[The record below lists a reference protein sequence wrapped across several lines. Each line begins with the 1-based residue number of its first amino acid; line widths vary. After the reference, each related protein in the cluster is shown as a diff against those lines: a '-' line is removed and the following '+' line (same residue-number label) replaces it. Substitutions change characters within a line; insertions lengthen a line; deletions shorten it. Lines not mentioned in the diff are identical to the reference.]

1 MPGTDRA
8 LRPPIVL
15 LITLL
20 LALLPM
26 TGCGEKKSEAPR
38 PEQPAVPV
46 LLGEATVRRVE
57 LTLEQVG
64 TLSANQ
70 EVILRTETEGKVV
83 EIAFQEGRPVSKGE
97 VLVRLDAAKVRTGI
111 ANLEAQIAEL
121 NARLENNLRTLERNR
136 PLLEK
141 RLISRLQFDN
151 LETEI
156 AEVRARIEQARANL
170 AREQVRLAD
179 TIIRAPF
186 DGVTGVRT
194 LSPGD
199 YLKIGDPVVTVI
211 DLDPLEISFQ
221 VPERYKPKFSLGQTV
236 NLQVAPYPDRIFTGR
251 VSFIAPRGDEATR
264 TFQVKAQVA
273 NGERLL
279 SPGLFARVTVVTD
292 VFENAVTVPWES
304 VIQTELETYIYTVQD
319 NIARKVPVRLGRIT
333 PQWAQLLD
341 TDLAPG
347 TAVILEGKFAARDGA
362 KVAPKAATTPDGAK
376 E

>member
-1 MPGTDRA
+1 MPGTERA
-8 LRPPIVL
+8 LLPL
-15 LITLL
+15 LALL
-20 LALLPM
+20 LALLPLA
-26 TGCGEKKSEAPR
+26 GCGEKKSEAPR
-38 PEQPAVPV
+38 LEKPAVPV
-46 LLGEATVRRVE
+46 LLGEATARRVE

-64 TLSANQ
+64 SLTASQ
-70 EVILRTETEGKVV
+70 EVILRTETEGRVV
-83 EIAFQEGRPVSKGE
+83 EIAFHEGRPVSKGA
-97 VLVRLDAAKVRTGI
+97 VLVRLDAAKVRAGM
-111 ANLEAQIAEL
+111 ANIEAQIAEL
-121 NARLENNLRTLERNR
+121 NARLENKLRTLERNR

-156 AEVRARIEQARANL
+156 AEVRAQIEQARANL
-170 AREQVRLAD
+170 GREQVRLAD
-179 TIIRAPF
+179 TVIRAPF
-186 DGVTGVRT
+186 DGVAGVRS

-199 YLKIGDPVVTVI
+199 YLKIGDPVVTVV

-221 VPERYKPKFSLGQTV
+221 VPEKFKPKFALEQTAS
-236 NLQVAPYPDRIFTGR
+236 LQVAPYPDRSFTGR
-251 VSFIAPRGDEATR
+251 ISFIAPRVDEATR
-264 TFQVKAQVA
+264 TFLVKARVTNA
-273 NGERLL
+273 ERLL

-304 VIQTELETYIYTVQD
+304 VIQTEKETYIYTVQD
-319 NIARKVPVRLGRIT
+319 DIARKLPVRLGRIT

-362 KVAPKAATTPDGAK
+362 KVAPKPAATAGRAK